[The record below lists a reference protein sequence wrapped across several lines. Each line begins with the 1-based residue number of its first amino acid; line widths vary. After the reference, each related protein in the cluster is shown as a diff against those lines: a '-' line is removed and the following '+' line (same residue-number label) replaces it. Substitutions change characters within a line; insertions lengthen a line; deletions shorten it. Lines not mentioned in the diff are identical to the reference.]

1 MSISHKLARIPWWIV
16 LVIVNAILVA
26 ATVISAYLEPGTTL
40 STLMNHLY
48 LGGEMNAAAW
58 WSSMLL
64 LTIALGAYHL
74 ASTRTDHTNRAWAI
88 MALAFAALSW
98 DELGSFHE
106 RLIAYSG
113 WVSLAPVALVF
124 FVLMVYA
131 LSTLYRT
138 PATRRS
144 AILFIIGSAF
154 LSSILLQELFETF
167 GDIPTALLGIRT
179 GIEEGSELIGLFFC
193 QLAIVRQI
201 SDRPNG
207 IGKLGVRIDQL
218 RFLLPILLIIAV
230 LSFAL
235 AFPSLDF
242 DDMAFRGD
250 PTVWFPSAILW
261 MLGLHALYLWQQT
274 PSKALWGLAS
284 IAGFLLSL
292 GIVYLWKQFPIT
304 RLTILELVAPPL
316 ALLVAFLFW
325 RQRLSI
331 SNS

>member
-1 MSISHKLARIPWWIV
+1 MSITQKLSQIPWWIV
-16 LVIVNAILVA
+16 FVVVNAILVV
-26 ATVISAYLEPGTTL
+26 ATVISAYLEPNTTL

-131 LSTLYRT
+131 LATLYRT
-138 PATRRS
+138 PATRPS

-154 LSSILLQELFETF
+154 LSSILFQELLEKF
-167 GDIPTALLGIRT
+167 GDIPTSLLGIRT

-193 QLAIVRQI
+193 QFAIVRQI
-201 SDRPNG
+201 SERTNG
-207 IGKLGVRIDQL
+207 VGKLGIRIDQL
-218 RFLLPILLIIAV
+218 RFLLPILLMIAM

-235 AFPSLDF
+235 AFLSLDL
-242 DDMAFRGD
+242 DDMAIRGD
-250 PTVWFPSAILW
+250 PPAWLPSAILW
-261 MLGLHALYLWQQT
+261 MLGLHALYLWHQT

-284 IAGFLLSL
+284 ITGFLLSL
-292 GIVYLWKQFPIT
+292 GIIYLWKQFPIT
-304 RLTILELVAPPL
+304 RLTIPELVAPPL
-316 ALLVAFLFW
+316 ALLVAFLVW
-325 RQRLSI
+325 RQRLST

>member
-26 ATVISAYLEPGTTL
+26 ATVVSAYLEPGTTL

-48 LGGEMNAAAW
+48 LGGEMNFAAW

-74 ASTRTDHTNRAWAI
+74 ASTRADHINRAWAI

-106 RLIAYSG
+106 RLIDYSG
-113 WVSLAPVALVF
+113 WLALVPIALAF

-131 LSTLYRT
+131 LATLYRT
-138 PATRRS
+138 PTTRSS
-144 AILFIIGSAF
+144 AVLLIIGSAF
-154 LSSILLQELFETF
+154 LSSILFQELFEKF
-167 GDIPTALLGIRT
+167 VDIPSSLVGIRT

-193 QLAIVRQI
+193 QFAIVRQI
-201 SDRPNG
+201 SDRPLSVGQLG
-207 IGKLGVRIDQL
+207 IRIDQL

-235 AFPSLDF
+235 AFSSLDF

-250 PTVWFPSAILW
+250 PTAWLPSAILW

-304 RLTILELVAPPL
+304 QLTILELVAPPL